1 MEINLT
7 YRQEG
12 DFLLPDLEAE
22 TPLILGKYGRMRERY
37 LREERPVLYNR
48 LILSGKLTG
57 HLAEIDRTANRRLEQ
72 IMPELKKS
80 MGLTEELKA
89 QDPMKWAGLMNNA
102 KSKVEEMILE
112 ELIFR

>member
-22 TPLILGKYGRMRERY
+22 TPLTLGKYGRMRERY

-48 LILSGKLTG
+48 LFLSGKLTG

-72 IMPELKKS
+72 LMPELKKS

-89 QDPMKWAGLMNNA
+89 QNPMKWAGLMNNA

>member
-1 MEINLT
+1 MENNLT

-12 DFLLPDLEAE
+12 DFLLPELEMK
-22 TPLILGKYGRMRERY
+22 TPSTLGKYGRMRERY

-48 LILSGKLTG
+48 LILSGKIAEHLT
-57 HLAEIDRTANRRLEQ
+57 EIDRTANRRLEQ

-112 ELIFR
+112 ELIYH

>member
-1 MEINLT
+1 MENDLT

-12 DFLLPDLEAE
+12 DFLLPELEVE
-22 TPLILGKYGRMRERY
+22 TPSTLGKYARMRERY

-48 LILSGKLTG
+48 LILSGKLTV
-57 HLAEIDRTANRRLEQ
+57 HLKEIDRTASQRLELL
-72 IMPELKKS
+72 MPELKKS

-112 ELIFR
+112 ELIYH

>member
-1 MEINLT
+1 MENNLT

-12 DFLLPDLEAE
+12 DFLLPELEAE
-22 TPLILGKYGRMRERY
+22 TPSTLGKYGRMRERY

-48 LILSGKLTG
+48 LILSGKIAEHLT
-57 HLAEIDRTANRRLEQ
+57 EIDRTANRRLEQ

-80 MGLTEELKA
+80 MGLTEKLKA

-102 KSKVEEMILE
+102 KSKVEEMILS
-112 ELIFR
+112 ELIYS